1 MSAGKKHGPMGG
13 PMGRG
18 PMAAGQKAKN
28 FKGSFRK
35 LAQYLAPFKWKILI
49 VGIFAIASTVFAII
63 GPNILKD
70 ATNELVRGITA
81 TITGAGDGIDF
92 GLIGFIVLELAALY
106 AVSSLFSYIQGY
118 VMAGVSAKMSYQ
130 LRRDISHKI
139 NRLPLDYFNR
149 TSHGEVLSR
158 ITNDV
163 DTLNQGLNQPLPAAD
178 LGNDIDRRNGH
189 DVFHQ
194 LAADACGAVHDPAD
208 AGVCADRGE
217 GLAEAFYRSAEI
229 SRHGERAR

>member
-92 GLIGFIVLELAALY
+92 GLIGFIVLIKTNVLGGMISLTTQQGW
-106 AVSSLFSYIQGY
+106 AVF
-118 VMAGVSAKMSYQ
+118 VSCMLIAIVG
-130 LRRDISHKI
+130 LISAI
-139 NRLPLDYFNR
+139 Y
-149 TSHGEVLSR
+149 
-158 ITNDV
+158 
-163 DTLNQGLNQPLPAAD
+163 
-178 LGNDIDRRNGH
+178 
-189 DVFHQ
+189 
-194 LAADACGAVHDPAD
+194 
-208 AGVCADRGE
+208 
-217 GLAEAFYRSAEI
+217 
-229 SRHGERAR
+229 